1 MSHGLGRILRPCFRR
16 RSALRVQRFEE
27 GYEVEFK
34 AVNEGIRE
42 LRRAVPVS
50 KWHVF
55 RDQREP
61 NKPASDASRFC
72 AHLSH
77 SPSQSQPGHCIAFMD
92 ALSSGLRS
100 PPLSRSNAA
109 SPRPKFDGAL
119 LKTYMKMLLS
129 TTLQSKAW
137 AEVKDREKLKAITKE
152 LGERV
157 KERMVEIQPRGLYV
171 YFSPSNSRLTSI
183 SFRFLL
189 PLNHT

>member
-1 MSHGLGRILRPCFRR
+1 
-16 RSALRVQRFEE
+16 
-27 GYEVEFK
+27 
-34 AVNEGIRE
+34 
-42 LRRAVPVS
+42 
-50 KWHVF
+50 
-55 RDQREP
+55 
-61 NKPASDASRFC
+61 
-72 AHLSH
+72 
-77 SPSQSQPGHCIAFMD
+77 MD

-109 SPRPKFDGAL
+109 SPRPKFDGGL

-171 YFSPSNSRLTSI
+171 CLLAALESQIDQHLILR
-183 SFRFLL
+183 SFASQSYLL
-189 PLNHT
+189 PTLERYAWILL